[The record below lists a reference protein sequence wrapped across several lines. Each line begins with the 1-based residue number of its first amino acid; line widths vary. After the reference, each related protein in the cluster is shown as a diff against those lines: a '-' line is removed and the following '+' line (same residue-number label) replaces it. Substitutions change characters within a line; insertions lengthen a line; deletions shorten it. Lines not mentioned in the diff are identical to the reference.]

1 MVLKIIFEIRKKNK
15 NPEKYLNF
23 GKILWEIRENT
34 PGKKLRNLEKY
45 SNSEK
50 YSANSGKTGKTKNK
64 RSSLNFRGKKS
75 EKYSKFGKILN
86 KMWGKNCEILKIH
99 KNRKKYW

>member
-23 GKILWEIRENT
+23 GKILWDIRENT

-50 YSANSGKTGKTKNK
+50 YSANSGK
-64 RSSLNFRGKKS
+64 
-75 EKYSKFGKILN
+75 
-86 KMWGKNCEILKIH
+86 
-99 KNRKKYW
+99 NR